1 MQAWSTK
8 QAPDESEQNSLPSL
22 WRHTTQHP
30 TPMEFTTEALAMSPF
45 WTGTA
50 FAATEARAITIVV
63 RSDIVGYLSG
73 VEVMRREIDACEEW
87 ARHGAGEGEGNAAPL
102 GRAS

>member
-1 MQAWSTK
+1 MTLAV
-8 QAPDESEQNSLPSL
+8 
-22 WRHTTQHP
+22 TTS
-30 TPMEFTTEALAMSPF
+30 FG
-45 WTGTA
+45 TGRA
-50 FAATEARAITIVV
+50 FVATEARAITIVV

-102 GRAS
+102 GRAC